1 MPHLLVHF
9 HVWRLMSRVR
19 VRVRLMS
26 RDWKK
31 ASPGQT
37 PAHSA
42 GVPVK
47 TGAGPT
53 LQSKR

>member
-26 RDWKK
+26 RDWRK